1 VVNYFLLF
9 NNYHPHL
16 KSDGRPNSQH
26 LNKNLGARRENI
38 SHLIQKSKFG
48 AMEGLFTSK
57 VKMVWCEENMDD

>member
-1 VVNYFLLF
+1 
-9 NNYHPHL
+9 
-16 KSDGRPNSQH
+16 